1 MSQGS
6 DVADQ
11 VVQEGIQVTESAVK
25 LAGLGV
31 KNLAIL
37 LIQLLQD
44 NKKLSGKTDLN
55 SLLQTNK
62 PLVTFSMDKDALP
75 EFKQIAADYGVLFSA
90 VHQRGNSGQC
100 DIMVKADD
108 ASLVHRIFEVMKQP
122 GEQTRQSADGKGI
135 QNWLQKAVERLTE
148 PAKRFEGKTGPLEGL
163 GAETLAALVYQLA
176 AENRKH
182 LEASPL
188 SHIFEEGKG
197 LQFVEVPSH
206 CKRDIAEQAGVLGVP
221 VHFQPSE
228 VAGKVTMMAKSE
240 DAPII
245 NRLFENMGMSAP
257 MQDKVSVGL
266 EKTMTEAI
274 DARKAPDK
282 SAAEKTGER
291 ISVVAAFAEAKG
303 EAVAK
308 AGATAPGK
316 STPAIAAAR

>member
-37 LIQLLQD
+37 LLQLLQD
-44 NKKLSGKTDLN
+44 NKKLSGKTGLN

-62 PLVTFSMDKDALP
+62 PLVTFSMDRDALP
-75 EFKQIAADYGVLFSA
+75 VFKQMAADYGILFSS

-108 ASLVHRIFEVMKQP
+108 ASLMRRIFEVMKQP
-122 GEQTRQSADGKGI
+122 GEQTRQSSEGRGI

-148 PAKRFEGKTGPLEGL
+148 PAKRLEGKTGPLEGL

-176 AENRKH
+176 AENRQH

-197 LQFVEVPSH
+197 LQIVEVPGH
-206 CKRDIAEQAGVLGVP
+206 CKRDIAEQAEVLGVP

-228 VAGKVTMMAKSE
+228 TAGKVTMMAKGE

-245 NRLFENMGMSAP
+245 NRLFENMGMNAP
-257 MQDKVSVGL
+257 MQDKVAGGL

-274 DARKAPDK
+274 ESKTMPDK
-282 SAAEKTGER
+282 NIAEKTGER
-291 ISVVAAFAEAKG
+291 ISVVAAFSEAKG
-303 EAVAK
+303 DAAAK
-308 AGATAPGK
+308 VGAAAPTK